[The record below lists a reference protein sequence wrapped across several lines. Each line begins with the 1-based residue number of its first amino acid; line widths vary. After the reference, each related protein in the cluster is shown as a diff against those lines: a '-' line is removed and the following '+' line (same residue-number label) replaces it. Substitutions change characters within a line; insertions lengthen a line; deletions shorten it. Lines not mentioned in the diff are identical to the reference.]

1 MTAEPVQID
10 IVSDVMCPWCLIG
23 KRRFEKA
30 LAMRPDVQVD
40 IRWRPFQL
48 DSTLPDEGMDR
59 QEYLSRKFGGP
70 ERADQIY
77 QAVRDAGKQEGI
89 PFAFE
94 KIEYSSNTL
103 NAHRVIRWAATADCQ
118 DAVVER
124 LFKMYFIE
132 GRNIGDKEVLR
143 EAAVDAG
150 MDEELVTRLLATD
163 ADRDLVEKEIELA
176 RQIGVTGVPCF
187 IVANKYVVM
196 GAEQPETIAGAIDM
210 ALKGETEE
218 AVSQSTP
225 Q

>member
-1 MTAEPVQID
+1 MSDHTVQID

-30 LAMRPDVQVD
+30 LALRPDVDVD
-40 IRWRPFQL
+40 VRWRPFQL
-48 DSTLPDEGMDR
+48 DPTLPEEGMDR
-59 QEYLSRKFGGP
+59 REYLARKFGGD

-77 QAVRDAGKQEGI
+77 QNVRDAGAQEGI

-103 NAHRVIRWAATADCQ
+103 NAHRVIRWAATAGCQ
-118 DAVVER
+118 DEVVER
-124 LFKMYFIE
+124 LFNMYFIE
-132 GRNIGDKEVLR
+132 GRNLGDREVLK

-163 ADRDLVEKEIELA
+163 ADRDMVENEIELA
-176 RQIGVTGVPCF
+176 RKIGVTGVPCF
-187 IVANKYVVM
+187 IVDNKYVIM
-196 GAEQPETIAGAIDM
+196 GAEQPETIAGAIDL

-218 AVSQSTP
+218 PVNQADP